1 MSKLTAK
8 SSKDAWILA
17 LLADT
22 NQFPKMRAALKP
34 LATPLLAK
42 RKELKAA
49 DVKKLVKTLD
59 TLAGLACKLYVE
71 DIWAM
76 RKKSLA
82 DHYMWFAKEAVTHYD
97 AATGMVNSAPLR
109 TKILAALGGGCGD
122 DCGHQH

>member
-1 MSKLTAK
+1 MAKLTVK
-8 SSKDAWILA
+8 STKEAWILA

-34 LATPLLAK
+34 LSAALLAK
-42 RKELKAA
+42 RKDLKAA

-71 DIWAM
+71 DIWVM

-97 AATGMVNSAPLR
+97 AATGMVNSEPLR
-109 TKILAALGGGCGD
+109 AKILAALGGGCGD